1 MVPREQAQRL
11 NIEVNL
17 LSTIQKRNEKSKQK
31 QIFPKLFR
39 EVLRPADHNVA
50 RWFHSK
56 DQKNRMS
63 TKASTV
69 GPAKAEAPA
78 WEKLFRYVDE
88 KDLPNLKLYAYHG
101 VDR

>member
-1 MVPREQAQRL
+1 
-11 NIEVNL
+11 
-17 LSTIQKRNEKSKQK
+17 
-31 QIFPKLFR
+31 
-39 EVLRPADHNVA
+39 
-50 RWFHSK
+50 
-56 DQKNRMS
+56 MS

-69 GPAKAEAPA
+69 GPAKAEASA

>member
-1 MVPREQAQRL
+1 M
-11 NIEVNL
+11 
-17 LSTIQKRNEKSKQK
+17 STTERNENSNSK

-39 EVLRPADHNVA
+39 AVLWPADHNVA
-50 RWFHSK
+50 RWFQSK
-56 DQKNRMS
+56 IKKNRMS
-63 TKASTV
+63 TKASTT
-69 GPAKAEAPA
+69 GPAKAEASA